1 MKKLLKEANDN
12 IMELI
17 DEVIKTRCADNRGKD
32 LCAKM
37 LYPEIDIKCECN
49 GNCCQNC
56 KVSAMLEFRGIMM
69 EKYFVDIPKNEQFRE
84 ENRLY
89 NLLYQ

>member
-56 KVSAMLEFRGIMM
+56 KVSAMLEFRCIMM
-69 EKYFVDIPKNEQFRE
+69 EKYFVDIPKNEQF
-84 ENRLY
+84 
-89 NLLYQ
+89 

>member
-32 LCAKM
+32 FCAKE
-37 LYPEIDIKCECN
+37 LYPEIDITYECN
-49 GNCCQNC
+49 STYCRHC
-56 KVSAMLEFRGIMM
+56 KVLTMLEFRGIMM
-69 EKYFVDIPKNEQFRE
+69 EKYLVDIPKNE
-84 ENRLY
+84 
-89 NLLYQ
+89 

>member
-1 MKKLLKEANDN
+1 MTQNKKDLLPKIKKLA
-12 IMELI
+12 II
-17 DEVIKTRCADNRGKD
+17 GHPTRGKD

-56 KVSAMLEFRGIMM
+56 KVSALLEFRGIMM
-69 EKYFVDIPKNEQFRE
+69 EKYFVDMM
-84 ENRLY
+84 
-89 NLLYQ
+89 

>member
-1 MKKLLKEANDN
+1 MRKLLKEANDN

-32 LCAKM
+32 LCAKE
-37 LYPEIDIKCECN
+37 LYPELDIKCECN
-49 GNCCQNC
+49 GTCCQHC

-69 EKYFVDIPKNEQFRE
+69 EKYFVDMPKINK
-84 ENRLY
+84 
-89 NLLYQ
+89 

>member
-17 DEVIKTRCADNRGKD
+17 DAVIKTRCADNRGKD
-32 LCAKM
+32 LCAKV
-37 LYPEIDIKCECN
+37 LYPEIDIKCVSN
-49 GNCCQNC
+49 GNRCQHC

-69 EKYFVDIPKNEQFRE
+69 EKYFVDIPKNE
-84 ENRLY
+84 
-89 NLLYQ
+89 